1 MMFKILTRAKV
12 LWVLL
17 PLALL
22 ATANSNAE
30 PMTFS
35 YTFVGQPKQPFSAG
49 AVLTGTIDGTI
60 DPMNPDIV
68 YVNSFGP
75 VRFIRPGLPIFNYAS
90 IDSTEF
96 NTIPSGQMTVMSFS
110 GSILD
115 FRSCPLGFTNS
126 SVPPFT
132 TPPFDDC
139 PFAFAPGG
147 GFGISYNFLAG
158 AGGFASAADGT
169 GNTPLCSDVEPD
181 GPRGIA
187 GCRATDVPIHAENW
201 SLVRL
206 DPDAKMVEVDMRF
219 AGSLAVDIL
228 HVDPTTSNIVPSPLT
243 HWQAK
248 GSPGR
253 AEIRGFGGSAMVDP
267 VPVTTCLGSTGL
279 FLSITVLENPLVFTF
294 KDLSLLF
301 AKGGGGTAC
310 FNLITG
316 LTEFEI
322 NITFMSGR
330 GRFEGATGQA
340 VIRGESESVSAD
352 VSFNGQTGRIVGWIH
367 VPKKKK

>member
-1 MMFKILTRAKV
+1 MFKILTRARV

-35 YTFVGQPKQPFSAG
+35 YTFEGMPFQPFAAG

-115 FRSCPLGFTNS
+115 FRSCPLGFTMFL
-126 SVPPFT
+126 PPSN

-147 GFGISYNFLAG
+147 GFGISYNFLPG

-169 GNTPLCSDVEPD
+169 GNTELCSDGPD
-181 GPRGIA
+181 GPPPTLPVVERPTYQFTRKIGA
-187 GCRATDVPIHAENW
+187 W
-201 SLVRL
+201 S
-206 DPDAKMVEVDMRF
+206 D
-219 AGSLAVDIL
+219 
-228 HVDPTTSNIVPSPLT
+228 
-243 HWQAK
+243 
-248 GSPGR
+248 
-253 AEIRGFGGSAMVDP
+253 
-267 VPVTTCLGSTGL
+267 
-279 FLSITVLENPLVFTF
+279 TVLTPMWSRSTCALPEPLRPISCTWTRRPA
-294 KDLSLLF
+294 LL
-301 AKGGGGTAC
+301 
-310 FNLITG
+310 
-316 LTEFEI
+316 
-322 NITFMSGR
+322 
-330 GRFEGATGQA
+330 
-340 VIRGESESVSAD
+340 
-352 VSFNGQTGRIVGWIH
+352 
-367 VPKKKK
+367 

>member
-35 YTFVGQPKQPFSAG
+35 YTFVGQLKQPFSAG

-115 FRSCPLGFTNS
+115 FRSCPLGFTS
-126 SVPPFT
+126 SFVPPFT

-201 SLVRL
+201 SLWRFDIDIKPGSDRDCRGAIPVAILGNDTL
-206 DPDAKMVEVDMRF
+206 DVTQ
-219 AGSLAVDIL
+219 I
-228 HVDPTTSNIVPSPLT
+228 DPAT
-243 HWQAK
+243 
-248 GSPGR
+248 
-253 AEIRGFGGSAMVDP
+253 
-267 VPVTTCLGSTGL
+267 
-279 FLSITVLENPLVFTF
+279 LS
-294 KDLSLLF
+294 
-301 AKGGGGTAC
+301 
-310 FNLITG
+310 
-316 LTEFEI
+316 
-322 NITFMSGR
+322 
-330 GRFEGATGQA
+330 FEGLDVREKGNGALSCHAEDINGDDFADLVCQYQDATTEGT
-340 VIRGESESVSAD
+340 VTGELLDGTPIEGAD
-352 VSFNGQTGRIVGWIH
+352 IFCVVH
-367 VPKKKK
+367 